1 MHAIAIA
8 ANGRGCGRVL
18 RGQVE
23 WKRDGWEDGRDG
35 WITKSAAMMGADG
48 CDFRPGAGL

>member
-1 MHAIAIA
+1 MGADAVEF
-8 ANGRGCGRVL
+8 CGVR
-18 RGQVE
+18 VE

-35 WITKSAAMMGADG
+35 WKMKSAGMMGADG